1 MASVAEDGPAEKPLR
16 SVSFAVHATRGII
29 RDQTTRRK
37 TMFVLLIVALIL
49 LFLGSTF
56 LAPLLNPRE
65 HLGWALTFWIVCVW
79 LTLTALLLALFDLL
93 ALRTAGRAAE
103 RALQQGFSRD
113 HTSPTSP
120 ASPNEKPL

>member
-16 SVSFAVHATRGII
+16 SVSFAIHATRGII

-37 TMFVLLIVALIL
+37 TMLGLLVLALVL

-65 HLGWALTFWIVCVW
+65 HFGWALTFWIVCVW

-93 ALRTAGRAAE
+93 MLRAAGRAAE
-103 RALQQGFSRD
+103 QALRQGFARED
-113 HTSPTSP
+113 ASPKSP
-120 ASPNEKPL
+120 ASPNEETL

>member
-1 MASVAEDGPAEKPLR
+1 MAENGPAEKPLR
-16 SVSFAVHATRGII
+16 PVSFAVHATRGVI

-37 TMFVLLIVALIL
+37 TMFFLLVTALVL

-65 HLGWALTFWIVCVW
+65 HFGWALAFWIVCVW

-93 ALRTAGRAAE
+93 MLRAAGRAAE
-103 RALQQGFSRD
+103 HALRQSYTRD
-113 HTSPTSP
+113 RGSDRS
-120 ASPNEKPL
+120 ASSPNDQPL

>member
-1 MASVAEDGPAEKPLR
+1 VAENGPAEKPLR
-16 SVSFAVHATRGII
+16 AASFAVHATRGVI

-37 TMFVLLIVALIL
+37 TMFFLLVTALVLLC
-49 LFLGSTF
+49 LGSTF

-93 ALRTAGRAAE
+93 TLRAAARAAE
-103 RALQQGFSRD
+103 HELRRSYTAAKGPDGPAPMPNDKAL
-113 HTSPTSP
+113 
-120 ASPNEKPL
+120 